1 MYGRHCWES
10 EAQCPEFHFL
20 TRSQVIGGCQIALTG
35 KASQQA
41 LPKCLSGELKQLVVS
56 STHRIPKVRE
66 IASRYLNRLL
76 VSFPSLMCDPH
87 LVFAILEVLTLLQR
101 GTENEFVNEVRNII
115 TARPLDLSNGF
126 DSMSQPGNIIPNEP
140 RFRFSW
146 PIIIKSAE
154 KFLIIFCAMQIPG
167 LSWLWVGPLWN
178 YSRHYRS
185 FE

>member
-1 MYGRHCWES
+1 M
-10 EAQCPEFHFL
+10 
-20 TRSQVIGGCQIALTG
+20 IGGCQIALTG

-101 GTENEFVNEVRNII
+101 GTENEFVNEVRNVHRCSS
-115 TARPLDLSNGF
+115 TRLSNGF
-126 DSMSQPGNIIPNEP
+126 DSMNQLGNIIPNEP
-140 RFRFSW
+140 RFRFS
-146 PIIIKSAE
+146 
-154 KFLIIFCAMQIPG
+154 
-167 LSWLWVGPLWN
+167 
-178 YSRHYRS
+178 
-185 FE
+185 

>member
-1 MYGRHCWES
+1 
-10 EAQCPEFHFL
+10 
-20 TRSQVIGGCQIALTG
+20 VIGGCQIALTG

-101 GTENEFVNEVRNII
+101 GTENEFVNEVRNVHRCSS
-115 TARPLDLSNGF
+115 TRLSNGF
-126 DSMSQPGNIIPNEP
+126 DSMNQLGNIIPNEP

-146 PIIIKSAE
+146 PIIIKSGE
-154 KFLIIFCAMQIPG
+154 KSLTIFCAMRIPG
-167 LSWLWVGPLWN
+167 SNWLWAGPLWN

-185 FE
+185 FEWVFDYIGLTLSLEISCR